1 MNPISKNVLV
11 ALIALLFS
19 GTVAEL
25 LLRSLYKHKAKSYP
39 CAAEGHPA
47 YTVKQCPTSQDRL
60 GLMRFSG
67 DLLYTPE
74 RNRKIVKTG
83 NLYA

>member
-1 MNPISKNVLV
+1 MYKKNIFVVCVAFIFAFVAVEIGLRGFYKPPSK
-11 ALIALLFS
+11 
-19 GTVAEL
+19 T
-25 LLRSLYKHKAKSYP
+25 YP
-39 CAAEGHPA
+39 CNEQGHPA

-60 GLMRFSG
+60 STMRFSG